1 MEHVTI
7 FVKNLHSG
15 GAEKQSVLL
24 AKALVDDFIVH
35 YIIFDG
41 KKIHRK
47 YLEMLEEDDKIKVIA
62 FKGGYCLRFKQL
74 VCYLKNNYI
83 KSIFSYLTAANTYA
97 CIAGKISGA
106 KVFTGLRNAELP
118 LFKCIIDR
126 FLANYCCEKAI
137 ANCYSG
143 KRNFILQGFNEGQI
157 VVIPNCIENIRNYSK
172 KKCNEKIHIITVG
185 RFVPQKD
192 YETAIKTIASIKMKC
207 KHIVFDIV
215 GYGQL
220 EQQIRNWIKCYEVD
234 DVTNIYINPDNIPEL
249 LEKADIYLSTSLF
262 EGTSNSIME
271 GMNANLPIVATNVG
285 DNNYLIKNGVNGF
298 LSEIKNHV
306 ALTESLFSL
315 IKDVDLRIEM
325 GKKSKM
331 ILMENFS
338 MNQFRSSYLNLLNKI
353 EG

>member
-1 MEHVTI
+1 MEHIAI
-7 FVKNLHSG
+7 FIKNIYSG

-24 AKALVDDFIVH
+24 AKVLVNDFIVH

-47 YLEMLEEDDKIKVIA
+47 YLEMLEDDDKINVIA
-62 FKGGYCLRFKQL
+62 FQGGYCSRFKQL
-74 VCYLKNNYI
+74 VCYLKNNNI

-97 CIAGKISGA
+97 CIAGRITGI

-118 LFKCIIDR
+118 LFKCIIDK
-126 FLANYCCEKAI
+126 FLTNYCCEKAI

-143 KRNFILQGFNEGQI
+143 KRNFILHGFNKEQI
-157 VVIPNCIENIRNYSK
+157 VVIPNCFEDVKNYYK

-192 YETAIKTIASIKMKC
+192 YETAIKTIANIKMKC
-207 KHIVFDIV
+207 EHIVFDIV

-234 DVTNIYINPDNIPEL
+234 DVTTIYINPNNIPEL
-249 LEKADIYLSTSLF
+249 LERADIYLSTSLF

-285 DNNYLIKNGVNGF
+285 DNNYLIENGVNGF

-315 IKDVDLRIEM
+315 IRDVDLRIKM
-325 GKKSKM
+325 GKSSKM
-331 ILMENFS
+331 ILMEKFS
-338 MNQFRSSYLNLLNKI
+338 MNQFRSSYLDLLNNI
-353 EG
+353 